1 MEDPEIK
8 DLLLECRDML
18 REITAYIRKRESLEY
33 KEQEDMKDFAINV
46 AADLYSEILEE
57 EAKKNIRS
65 CFNKQANVNQT
76 K

>member
-18 REITAYIRKRESLEY
+18 REITAYIRKRESPEY
-33 KEQEDMKDFAINV
+33 KEQEEMRDFAINV

-65 CFNKQANVNQT
+65 NFNKQT
-76 K
+76 

>member
-65 CFNKQANVNQT
+65 CFNKQTNVNQT

>member
-18 REITAYIRKRESLEY
+18 REITAYIRKRESSEY
-33 KEQEDMKDFAINV
+33 KEQEEMKDFAINV

-65 CFNKQANVNQT
+65 YFKPTNVNQT